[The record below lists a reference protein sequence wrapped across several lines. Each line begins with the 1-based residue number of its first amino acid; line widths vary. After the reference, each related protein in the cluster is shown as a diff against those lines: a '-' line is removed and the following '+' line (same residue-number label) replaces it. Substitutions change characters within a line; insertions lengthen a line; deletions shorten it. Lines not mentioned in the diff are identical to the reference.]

1 MLQKKTTLNKLLH
14 NSDPTFFCSGFI
26 PDFSRGWGV
35 EMQGT
40 AGFVYPDAFVTLNF
54 MPYMVKHIYL
64 HISPEL

>member
-1 MLQKKTTLNKLLH
+1 MTL
-14 NSDPTFFCSGFI
+14 PSGFI

-40 AGFVYPDAFVTLNF
+40 AGFVYPGAFVTLNF

>member
-1 MLQKKTTLNKLLH
+1 MLQKETTLNKLLH